1 MKIAPIDIAHKSFS
15 RKFAGLS
22 PEEVENFLKEVAEE
36 MESLIRER
44 NQLKEQ
50 MREKDIQ
57 MLEFK
62 ERDKVLKETI
72 MTAHKMTD
80 TLRKDA
86 EREAGLI
93 LNDANQRA
101 EAIVRDSRD
110 GLKKTYQEITD
121 LKRQKSQFEVQVRS
135 LVTSHLELLERNAGY
150 LPHVSNVNEASQ
162 GGNTPNLRAGRLNL
176 DI

>member
-15 RKFAGLS
+15 RKLNGIDT
-22 PEEVENFLKEVAEE
+22 EEVQTYLKDVADELE
-36 MESLIRER
+36 AVIREK

-50 MREKDIQ
+50 MREKEIQ
-57 MLEFK
+57 ILEYK
-62 ERDKVLKETI
+62 ERDKALKETI
-72 MTAHKMTD
+72 MTAHKMTE

-86 EREAGLI
+86 EREAALI

-121 LKRQKSQFEVQVRS
+121 LKRQKQQFEVQ
-135 LVTSHLELLERNAGY
+135 
-150 LPHVSNVNEASQ
+150 
-162 GGNTPNLRAGRLNL
+162 
-176 DI
+176 